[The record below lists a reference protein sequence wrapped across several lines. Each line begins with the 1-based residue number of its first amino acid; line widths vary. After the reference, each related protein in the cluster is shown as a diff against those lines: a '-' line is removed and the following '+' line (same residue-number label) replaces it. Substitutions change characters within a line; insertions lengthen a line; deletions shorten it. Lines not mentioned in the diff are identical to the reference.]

1 LCERFRRAAA
11 DQGRAERERS
21 AGAAPPVSHRRRSP
35 EGHRRCRRMVR
46 KGPSAVIRRS
56 SFGRILDPGDSGG
69 GSRRRFDRS
78 PVRATA
84 AAPGEAPRAAAGA
97 DERASSTRTRLVLQG
112 ARMKAIPVA
121 VAVAAAF
128 AATAEPA
135 HAQRGADAC
144 AALENLTLP
153 DTIALDAE
161 RVPAGP
167 FSVETG
173 GAGPQTV
180 TGEVPSFCRVRGTV
194 APAIRFEVW
203 LPDAADWNGRFQAVG
218 GGGFAGVISYGA
230 MLPNI
235 QRGYV
240 TASTDT
246 GHVASDLEW
255 LADE

>member
-1 LCERFRRAAA
+1 
-11 DQGRAERERS
+11 
-21 AGAAPPVSHRRRSP
+21 
-35 EGHRRCRRMVR
+35 
-46 KGPSAVIRRS
+46 
-56 SFGRILDPGDSGG
+56 
-69 GSRRRFDRS
+69 
-78 PVRATA
+78 
-84 AAPGEAPRAAAGA
+84 
-97 DERASSTRTRLVLQG
+97 
-112 ARMKAIPVA
+112 IPAA

-203 LPDAADWNGRFQAVG
+203 LPDAADWNGRFQAAG
-218 GGGFAGVISYGA
+218 GGGFAGVISSGA

-240 TASTDT
+240 PAPTDT

-255 LADE
+255 LADEGRMHDYGYRAIHEMTLKAKALTEAYYGRPADYSYFNGCSTGGRQGLMEAQRFPDDYDGIVSGAPVNRF